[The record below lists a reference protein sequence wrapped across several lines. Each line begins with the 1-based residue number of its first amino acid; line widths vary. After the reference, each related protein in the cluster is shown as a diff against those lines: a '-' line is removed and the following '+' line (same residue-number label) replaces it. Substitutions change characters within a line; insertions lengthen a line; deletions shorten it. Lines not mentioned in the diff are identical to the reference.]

1 MDNITPNVDSRSDI
15 PMVTLPAVTESPPP
29 AANQPASTN
38 VDIAPE
44 VIKFLSEFF
53 LAMQIPAPD
62 STEAHIRIFHR
73 NQEVMLNWLRDAN
86 EVRLRLERQKEV
98 CMQMARAIEQGAQE
112 LVARETLA
120 ARVDDERRLQAYIL
134 IRTADSVL
142 ARVTAERLGGPIR
155 RAGRAVRSFFR
166 RPRREVEEDRGDEVR
181 DRPLYVILDE
191 VRDRRFRKASA
202 VLILPI
208 RKGPL
213 RNTSLCLRVFSLW
226 NINVAS
232 TDMSFL
238 APFSSYMKLGQGF
251 NSYTQE
257 VCIEDA
263 VLIEPNQTATRSSS
277 IFRPEVPV
285 PPLRVCSETAAPSS
299 VPEKVAPPCKNLS
312 QIVTYSSR
320 SVCNMADIIDA
331 LNLSASAS
339 IKYGTVKGSG
349 SASFVNE
356 NKVSQS
362 DVSYII
368 TVKVTNETSTIAD
381 HMVFNPLE
389 NMDPKHFT
397 DFFGDCFIS
406 GFLEG
411 GEFSAIISIKVND
424 KSKIREVKAAA
435 EVDLAIAAAPGLT
448 AGASTSVDKKK
459 TSVWNDTE
467 TTISVNW
474 SGGGEIK
481 DPATKWDLATVVNV
495 ASRFPHLV
503 ETSAQRTSAILT
515 KYTSLRSFVVF
526 NTALVAKTGP
536 LGGYSIKNYEL
547 CQLYTMDLFSAY
559 MAYKSMWTQ
568 LSDMMKHTHR
578 FQERE
583 KSKDVPDPIAL
594 TAESLNKARLFAR
607 KEMTLIADENARLI
621 REPELSDVDET
632 GEQRPLPYTYP
643 GKLAMRLPVKI
654 PHSSTSDQSDA
665 SSSSRKPTKEETAAI
680 SAYARRDG
688 LHFSPLAGDHPS
700 LTHALLDRGKS
711 KAFCTLEPSV
721 VVLTKLRFH
730 AHEHHYGDLFA
741 DCRRHSKSSQG
752 CLSAIGFSTSGDAN
766 ARPLE
771 DGTHHRVGHPNDNL
785 TYWSRLADL
794 SFAKVAKVVVEYVPG
809 SGRVAALS
817 LWDGS
822 GNEVTSWRQYGQAK
836 LEKPRGLRVVE
847 QMPPEGRGG
856 WLLVGFWGSVDAVVV
871 ARVGAVWKRDG
882 GGHGGGQSAN
892 GSESNVS
899 GSGVSSTR

>member
-1 MDNITPNVDSRSDI
+1 
-15 PMVTLPAVTESPPP
+15 
-29 AANQPASTN
+29 
-38 VDIAPE
+38 
-44 VIKFLSEFF
+44 
-53 LAMQIPAPD
+53 
-62 STEAHIRIFHR
+62 
-73 NQEVMLNWLRDAN
+73 
-86 EVRLRLERQKEV
+86 
-98 CMQMARAIEQGAQE
+98 
-112 LVARETLA
+112 
-120 ARVDDERRLQAYIL
+120 
-134 IRTADSVL
+134 
-142 ARVTAERLGGPIR
+142 
-155 RAGRAVRSFFR
+155 
-166 RPRREVEEDRGDEVR
+166 
-181 DRPLYVILDE
+181 
-191 VRDRRFRKASA
+191 
-202 VLILPI
+202 
-208 RKGPL
+208 
-213 RNTSLCLRVFSLW
+213 
-226 NINVAS
+226 
-232 TDMSFL
+232 MSFL

-263 VLIEPNQTATRSSS
+263 VLVEPNQAISRSSS
-277 IFRPEVPV
+277 IFHPQVPV
-285 PPLRVCSETAAPSS
+285 QPLHVCSEAAAPSS
-299 VPEKVAPPCKNLS
+299 VPEKAAPPGKNLS

-320 SVCNMADIIDA
+320 SVSNMADIIDA

-389 NMDPKHFT
+389 NMDPRHFT

-448 AGASTSVDKKK
+448 AGASSSVDKKK

-481 DPATKWDLATVVNV
+481 DPATKWDLATVVDV

-515 KYTSLRSFVVF
+515 KYSSLRSFVSA
-526 NTALVAKTGP
+526 NATLIAKNGP
-536 LGGYSIKNYEL
+536 TGGYSIKNYEL

-559 MAYKSMWTQ
+559 MAYKSIWTQ

-594 TAESLNKARLFAR
+594 TAESLNEARLFAR

-621 REPELSDVDET
+621 REPELSDVDDN

-643 GKLAMRLPVKI
+643 GKLAIRLPVGLPHPISKTPHTTITKTAQTKI
-654 PHSSTSDQSDA
+654 PHSAPSDPSTS
-665 SSSSRKPTKEETAAI
+665 SRNSHKPTKEETAAI
-680 SAYARRDG
+680 SAFAARDD
-688 LHFSPLAGDHPS
+688 LYFSPLCGDAPS
-700 LTHALLDRGKS
+700 LTHALLDRGKH
-711 KAFCTLEPSV
+711 KAFCTLEPSLSA
-721 VVLTKLRFH
+721 LTKVRFH
-730 AHEHHYGDLFA
+730 AHEHHYGDLFG

-752 CLSAIGFSTSGDAN
+752 CLAAIAFSTRAN
-766 ARPLE
+766 ATARPLE
-771 DGTHHRVGHPNDNL
+771 DGTHHRVGHPNGNL

-794 SFAKVAKVVVEYVPG
+794 GFAKVAKVLVEYVPG
-809 SGRVAALS
+809 SGRVAGLVLRDA
-817 LWDGS
+817 G
-822 GNEVTSWRQYGQAK
+822 GNEITSWRQYGQAK
-836 LEKPRGLRVVE
+836 VERPKGVRVEV
-847 QMPPEGRGG
+847 QSPPDGKAG

-871 ARVGAVWKRDG
+871 LRVGAVWKREG
-882 GGHGGGQSAN
+882 GGHGGGMWAD
-892 GSESNVS
+892 GSESEVS
-899 GSGVSSTR
+899 RSVGSSAR

>member
-1 MDNITPNVDSRSDI
+1 
-15 PMVTLPAVTESPPP
+15 
-29 AANQPASTN
+29 
-38 VDIAPE
+38 
-44 VIKFLSEFF
+44 
-53 LAMQIPAPD
+53 
-62 STEAHIRIFHR
+62 
-73 NQEVMLNWLRDAN
+73 
-86 EVRLRLERQKEV
+86 
-98 CMQMARAIEQGAQE
+98 
-112 LVARETLA
+112 
-120 ARVDDERRLQAYIL
+120 
-134 IRTADSVL
+134 
-142 ARVTAERLGGPIR
+142 
-155 RAGRAVRSFFR
+155 
-166 RPRREVEEDRGDEVR
+166 
-181 DRPLYVILDE
+181 
-191 VRDRRFRKASA
+191 
-202 VLILPI
+202 
-208 RKGPL
+208 
-213 RNTSLCLRVFSLW
+213 
-226 NINVAS
+226 
-232 TDMSFL
+232 MSFL

-263 VLIEPNQTATRSSS
+263 VLVESNQAASRSSS
-277 IFRPEVPV
+277 IFHPQVPV
-285 PPLRVCSETAAPSS
+285 PPLHVCSEAAAPSS
-299 VPEKVAPPCKNLS
+299 VPEKAAPPCKNLS

-320 SVCNMADIIDA
+320 SVSNMADIIDA

-389 NMDPKHFT
+389 NIDPRRFT

-424 KSKIREVKAAA
+424 KSKIKEVKAAA

-448 AGASTSVDKKK
+448 AGASSSVDKKK

-474 SGGGEIK
+474 SGGGDIK
-481 DPATKWDLATVVNV
+481 DPATKWDLATVVDV

-503 ETSAQRTSAILT
+503 ESSAQRTSAILT
-515 KYTSLRSFVVF
+515 KYTSLRSFVAT
-526 NTALVAKTGP
+526 NAALMAKTGP

-568 LSDMMKHTHR
+568 LSDMMKRTHR

-594 TAESLNKARLFAR
+594 TAESLNEARLFAR

-621 REPELSDVDET
+621 REPELSDVDEH

-643 GKLAMRLPVKI
+643 GKLAMRLPVGQNPPLHHPRPKF
-654 PHSSTSDQSDA
+654 PHVPLPQTS
-665 SSSSRKPTKEETAAI
+665 KEESAAI
-680 SAYARRDG
+680 SAYAVRDD
-688 LHFSPLAGDHPS
+688 LHFSPLCGDAPS
-700 LTHALLDRGKS
+700 LPHALLDRGKH
-711 KAFCTLEPSV
+711 KAFCTLEATLSP
-721 VVLTKLRFH
+721 LTKLRFH
-730 AHEHHYGDLFA
+730 AHEHHYGDLFG
-741 DCRRHSKSSQG
+741 DCRRHSKGSQG
-752 CLSAIGFSTSGDAN
+752 CLSAVGFSTRADAD

-771 DGTHHRVGHPNDNL
+771 DGTHHHVGHPNDNL

-794 SFAKVAKVVVEYVPG
+794 GFAKAAKVAVEYVPG
-809 SGRVAALS
+809 SGRVAGVVVR
-817 LWDGS
+817 DGG
-822 GNEVTSWRQYGQAK
+822 GNEVTSWRQYGLAK
-836 LEKPRGLRVVE
+836 VERPKGLRVEE
-847 QMPPEGRGG
+847 QSPPEGKGG

-871 ARVGAVWKRDG
+871 LRVGAVWKRE
-882 GGHGGGQSAN
+882 GGGQGGGLCVN
-892 GSESNVS
+892 GSESEVS
-899 GSGVSSTR
+899 ASVGSSAK

>member
-1 MDNITPNVDSRSDI
+1 
-15 PMVTLPAVTESPPP
+15 
-29 AANQPASTN
+29 
-38 VDIAPE
+38 
-44 VIKFLSEFF
+44 
-53 LAMQIPAPD
+53 
-62 STEAHIRIFHR
+62 
-73 NQEVMLNWLRDAN
+73 
-86 EVRLRLERQKEV
+86 
-98 CMQMARAIEQGAQE
+98 
-112 LVARETLA
+112 
-120 ARVDDERRLQAYIL
+120 
-134 IRTADSVL
+134 
-142 ARVTAERLGGPIR
+142 
-155 RAGRAVRSFFR
+155 
-166 RPRREVEEDRGDEVR
+166 
-181 DRPLYVILDE
+181 
-191 VRDRRFRKASA
+191 
-202 VLILPI
+202 
-208 RKGPL
+208 
-213 RNTSLCLRVFSLW
+213 
-226 NINVAS
+226 
-232 TDMSFL
+232 MSFL
-238 APFSSYMKLGQGF
+238 APFASYMKLGQGF

-263 VLIEPNQTATRSSS
+263 VLVEPNQAATRSAS
-277 IFRPEVPV
+277 IIHPEVPL
-285 PPLRVCSETAAPSS
+285 PPLHACSETAARSS
-299 VPEKVAPPCKNLS
+299 VPEKLAPPCKNLS

-320 SVCNMADIIDA
+320 SVSNMADIIDA

-381 HMVFNPLE
+381 HMAFNPLE
-389 NMDPKHFT
+389 NMDPRHFT

-448 AGASTSVDKKK
+448 AGASSSVDKKK

-481 DPATKWDLATVVNV
+481 EPATKWDLATVVDV

-515 KYTSLRSFVVF
+515 KYTSLRSFVSA
-526 NTALVAKTGP
+526 NAALIAKNGP

-568 LSDMMKHTHR
+568 LSEMMKHTHR

-583 KSKDVPDPIAL
+583 KSKDVPDPVGL
-594 TAESLNKARLFAR
+594 TAESLNAARLFAR

-621 REPELSDVDET
+621 REPELSDLDEH

-643 GKLAMRLPVKI
+643 GKLAIRLPAKI
-654 PHSSTSDQSDA
+654 RNL
-665 SSSSRKPTKEETAAI
+665 SSSSPESTSTRSRRPTKDETAAI
-680 SAYARRDG
+680 SAYTRRDD
-688 LHFSPLAGDHPS
+688 LHFSPLCGDAPS
-700 LTHALLDRGKS
+700 LTHALRDRGKS
-711 KAFCTLEPSV
+711 RAFCTLEPSV
-721 VVLTKLRFH
+721 AALTKLRFH
-730 AHEHHYGDLFA
+730 AHEHRYGDLFG
-741 DCRRHSKSSQG
+741 DCRRHSKASQG
-752 CLSAIGFSTSGDAN
+752 ALCAIGCSTRQDAD

-771 DGTHHRVGHPNDNL
+771 DGTHHRVGYPNDNH

-794 SFAKVAKVVVEYVPG
+794 AFAAVAKVGVEYVPG
-809 SGRVAALS
+809 SGRVAALV
-817 LWDGS
+817 LRDVR
-822 GNEVTSWRQYGQAK
+822 GNEVTGWRQYGEAK
-836 LEKPRGLRVVE
+836 VERPKGLRSEE
-847 QMPPEGRGG
+847 QSPPEGKGT
-856 WLLVGFWGSVDAVVV
+856 WALVGFWGSVDAVVV
-871 ARVGAVWKRDG
+871 VRVGAVWKRDG
-882 GGHGGGQSAN
+882 GDQGGGQCAD

-899 GSGVSSTR
+899 VSVESSAR

>member
-1 MDNITPNVDSRSDI
+1 
-15 PMVTLPAVTESPPP
+15 
-29 AANQPASTN
+29 
-38 VDIAPE
+38 
-44 VIKFLSEFF
+44 
-53 LAMQIPAPD
+53 
-62 STEAHIRIFHR
+62 
-73 NQEVMLNWLRDAN
+73 
-86 EVRLRLERQKEV
+86 
-98 CMQMARAIEQGAQE
+98 
-112 LVARETLA
+112 
-120 ARVDDERRLQAYIL
+120 
-134 IRTADSVL
+134 
-142 ARVTAERLGGPIR
+142 
-155 RAGRAVRSFFR
+155 
-166 RPRREVEEDRGDEVR
+166 
-181 DRPLYVILDE
+181 
-191 VRDRRFRKASA
+191 
-202 VLILPI
+202 
-208 RKGPL
+208 
-213 RNTSLCLRVFSLW
+213 
-226 NINVAS
+226 
-232 TDMSFL
+232 MSFL

-263 VLIEPNQTATRSSS
+263 VLVEPNQAATRSSS
-277 IFRPEVPV
+277 IFHPQGPV
-285 PPLRVCSETAAPSS
+285 LPLHVCSEAAAPSS
-299 VPEKVAPPCKNLS
+299 VPEKAAPPCKNLS

-320 SVCNMADIIDA
+320 SVSNMADIIDA

-368 TVKVTNETSTIAD
+368 TVKVTNETSTVAD

-397 DFFGDCFIS
+397 NFFGDCFIS

-424 KSKIREVKAAA
+424 KSKIKDVKAAA

-448 AGASTSVDKKK
+448 AGASSSVDKKK

-481 DPATKWDLATVVNV
+481 DPATKWDLATVVDV

-503 ETSAQRTSAILT
+503 ETSAQRTSAILM
-515 KYTSLRSFVVF
+515 KYTSLRSFVSA
-526 NTALVAKTGP
+526 NAALVAKNGP
-536 LGGYSIKNYEL
+536 LAGYSIKNYEL

-568 LSDMMKHTHR
+568 LSEMMKHTHR

-583 KSKDVPDPIAL
+583 KSKDIPDPIAL
-594 TAESLNKARLFAR
+594 TAESLNEARLFAR

-621 REPELSDVDET
+621 REPELSDVDEH

-643 GKLAMRLPVKI
+643 GKLAMRLPAKI
-654 PHSSTSDQSDA
+654 PHSATPDQSSTSH
-665 SSSSRKPTKEETAAI
+665 SSRKPTKEEIAAV
-680 SAYARRDG
+680 SAYVQRAD
-688 LHFSPLAGDHPS
+688 LHFSPLSGDAPS
-700 LTHALLDRGKS
+700 LPHALLDRGKH
-711 KAFCTLEPSV
+711 KAFCTLEPTISP
-721 VVLTKLRFH
+721 LAKLRFH
-730 AHEHHYGDLFA
+730 AHEHHYGDLFG

-752 CLSAIGFSTSGDAN
+752 CLSAIGFSTLADVK

-771 DGTHHRVGHPNDNL
+771 DGTHHHVGHPNDNL

-794 SFAKVAKVVVEYVPG
+794 GFAKVAKVLVEHVPG
-809 SGRVAALS
+809 SGRVAGVMVRDA
-817 LWDGS
+817 G

-836 LEKPRGLRVVE
+836 VERPRGVRVEE
-847 QMPPEGRGG
+847 QSPPEGKEG

-871 ARVGAVWKRDG
+871 LRVGAVWKKEG
-882 GGHGGGQSAN
+882 GGPGGGLCAN
-892 GSESNVS
+892 GGSESEVS
-899 GSGVSSTR
+899 ASVGSSAR